1 MVTAGVFL
9 MVRINPLL
17 AVSPDWLPSL
27 IAWIGV
33 ITALFAA
40 TIAIA
45 QNDIKRVLAYSTV
58 SQLGYMFLAV
68 GSGAYIAAIF
78 HMVTHAFFK
87 ALLFLGAGS
96 VIHGMHD
103 EQDMRW
109 MGRLRPYLPVT
120 AATFIV
126 GWLAIAGVP
135 PLAGFWSKDEILL
148 FALADNAALY
158 VVGLVTALL
167 TAYYMT
173 RQVMMVFFGEAHWQ
187 DRAAEH
193 GAHGDTKPHES
204 PWIMLFPLVVLAVLS
219 FVGGGVELPFSEERH
234 RLGHWL
240 EPVVEFGE
248 ANIDGTWADDNKYLL
263 LAIAAVVAVAGIF
276 IGWLVY
282 QRKRVKAVEP
292 VVLANAWYYDQAVTE
307 FMGGPGR
314 ESFEA
319 AAWFDANVVDGAVNG
334 TARGVRDS
342 ARWLRK
348 GQNGFIRAYAGII
361 GMGVV
366 ALLAWFIVGR
376 AIL

>member
-1 MVTAGVFL
+1 
-9 MVRINPLL
+9 
-17 AVSPDWLPSL
+17 
-27 IAWIGV
+27 
-33 ITALFAA
+33 
-40 TIAIA
+40 
-45 QNDIKRVLAYSTV
+45 VLAYSTV

-68 GSGAYIAAIF
+68 GSGAYVAAIF

-135 PLAGFWSKDEILL
+135 PLAGFWSKDDILL
-148 FALADNAALY
+148 NALADNTALY
-158 VVGLVTALL
+158 LVGLVTALL

-219 FVGGGVELPFSEERH
+219 FIGGGIELPFSDESK
-234 RLGHWL
+234 RLTAWL

-248 ANIDGTWADDNKYLL
+248 TNIEGTWADDHKYLL
-263 LAIAAVVAVAGIF
+263 LVVAAVVALAGIF

-292 VVLANAWYYDQAVTE
+292 VILANAWYYDQAVTE

-314 ESFEA
+314 GSFEG

-361 GMGVV
+361 GVGVV
-366 ALLAWFIVGR
+366 ALLAWFILGR